1 MNQPQLR
8 LLSNFTTRQHHIPMH
23 ADTDRARLWELV
35 KDKSVHL
42 ILREPGLLELARR
55 QDSDLLDF
63 CECMLSSEDI
73 DEWMAAVKIL
83 SVMQTDEAVDRLIM
97 VYAQSLSSDRR
108 FVTGEVAKILTA
120 DHVHPFTVMVREL
133 ASPGEINVTGWT
145 SVAISTLK
153 DVCKR
158 FGVEVVGDSVMTS
171 DWSDNTQIIDTE
183 ESTSVQPT
191 SAQK

>member
-1 MNQPQLR
+1 M
-8 LLSNFTTRQHHIPMH
+8 
-23 ADTDRARLWELV
+23 WELV

>member
-1 MNQPQLR
+1 M
-8 LLSNFTTRQHHIPMH
+8 
-23 ADTDRARLWELV
+23 WELV

-158 FGVEVVGDSVMTS
+158 FGVEVVGDPVMTS